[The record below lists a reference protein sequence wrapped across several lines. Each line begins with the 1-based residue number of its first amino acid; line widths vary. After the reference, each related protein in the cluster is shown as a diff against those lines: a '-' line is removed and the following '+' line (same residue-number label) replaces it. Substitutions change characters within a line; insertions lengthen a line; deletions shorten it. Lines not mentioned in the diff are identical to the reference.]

1 MRCKDPS
8 QQSVSGAARKNS
20 SKATLTRCSY
30 ASSLAVPTTYTN
42 SMATPAADHVRP
54 SATTGLPYRFPPGF
68 QRNLLWFAFR
78 RFRPANPILLFQHLA
93 DDYGDIAHYKI
104 GWNHIVFLNH
114 PDYIRE
120 VLVVQNDNFVKERTV
135 RRTKMLLG
143 EGMITSEG
151 TQHRTQRQAAQP
163 AFHRQRIPEYA
174 AAMVREAA
182 LMRDSWR
189 DGEQRD
195 IATDMMHLTLR
206 VVAETLFATDLR
218 EEATELAGAIN
229 RIMSLY
235 NFLVML
241 PAAEW
246 LVHIRPPGLAAFLRA
261 RKRID
266 AVVYRMIAAHRRQ
279 NRNSGSLLD
288 LMIAASP
295 DQSAASEQSL
305 RDQVIT
311 IFLAGYETVANALS
325 WTWYLLSQNP
335 ECESLFHEEIDRELQ
350 GRLPTFDDVPRLRYV
365 EMVLA
370 ESMRLY
376 PPAWAMGRFAR
387 NDFHLG
393 EYSLPAKTT
402 VLISQF
408 VSHRDARYF
417 PDPLRFDPERFT
429 PDAKLRRPK
438 FTYFPFGAGVRQCI
452 GESFAW
458 MEGVLLL
465 ATLAQK
471 WKLRLLPGH
480 RVEPE
485 PLITLRPK
493 YGMKMFVEQR
503 TPFDKLR
510 AGSRPLRGA

>member
-1 MRCKDPS
+1 
-8 QQSVSGAARKNS
+8 
-20 SKATLTRCSY
+20 
-30 ASSLAVPTTYTN
+30 
-42 SMATPAADHVRP
+42 MATAASNDVSKRP
-54 SATTGLPYRFPPGF
+54 GAHASYRFPPGF

-93 DDYGDIAHYKI
+93 QKYGDIAHYKI

-120 VLVVQNDNFVKERTV
+120 VLVVQNDNFIKERTV
-135 RRTKMLLG
+135 QRTKMLLG
-143 EGMITSEG
+143 EGMITSEDA
-151 TQHRTQRQAAQP
+151 QHRTQRQVAQP

-174 AAMVREAA
+174 GMIVREAA
-182 LMRDSWR
+182 RLSDRWR

-195 IATDMMHLTLR
+195 IAIDMMQLTLN
-206 VVAETLFATDLR
+206 VVADTLFATDLHD
-218 EEATELAGAIN
+218 EVDELASAIN

-246 LVHIRPPGLAAFLRA
+246 LVHVRPPGLAAFVRA

-266 AVVYRMIAAHRRQ
+266 AVVYRMIAAHRRRGSQ
-279 NRNSGSLLD
+279 SGSLLD
-288 LMIAASP
+288 LMLAASP
-295 DQSAASEQSL
+295 DESPASEQSL

-335 ECESLFHEEIDRELQ
+335 ECERRFHEEIDRELA
-350 GRLPTFDDVPRLRYV
+350 GRLPTFGDVPRLSYV

-376 PPAWAMGRFAR
+376 PPAWAMGRYAR
-387 NDFHLG
+387 ADFRLG
-393 EYSLPAKTT
+393 DFFLPAKTT
-402 VLISQF
+402 VLMSQF
-408 VSHRDARYF
+408 VTHRDSRFF

-429 PDAKLRRPK
+429 PEAKSRRTK
-438 FTYFPFGAGVRQCI
+438 LTYFPFGAGARQCV

-465 ATLAQK
+465 ATLGQK
-471 WKLRLLPGH
+471 WRLLLAPGH

-493 YGMKMFVEQR
+493 YGMKMFVERR
-503 TPFDKLR
+503 TPFDELR
-510 AGSRPLRGA
+510 AGSRPPGGM